1 MHLPDGYEFLARAEN
16 IHLYY
21 ELVNVAIVGDLHC
34 VKLNLNVLL
43 KTASRYFVLHN
54 IIALPAR
61 ISDNKF
67 AQYLLDFPYLVLDN
81 IQATISCLQK
91 QN

>member
-1 MHLPDGYEFLARAEN
+1 VWNVSLHFPEGYEFLVRAEN

-21 ELVNVAIVGDLHC
+21 ELVNVAVVGVSHC
-34 VKLNLNVLL
+34 VNLILNVLV

-61 ISDNKF
+61 ITDNKF
-67 AQYLLDFPYLVLDN
+67 A
-81 IQATISCLQK
+81 
-91 QN
+91 